1 MEISSYIS
9 VLVQIIVALAIP
21 TVIIVASHI
30 FGQRAKTNKIKD
42 SAYECGIVPEGK
54 AHPRYG
60 AKFYLV
66 AMLFVI
72 FDIEVVFML
81 PIAASYPKV
90 AAGLPIL
97 LPILF
102 FIAVLCVGIIYEIK
116 KDALNWNIPKSN

>member
-90 AAGLPIL
+90 ANGLPIL

-102 FIAVLCVGIIYEIK
+102 FIAILCVGVIYEIK